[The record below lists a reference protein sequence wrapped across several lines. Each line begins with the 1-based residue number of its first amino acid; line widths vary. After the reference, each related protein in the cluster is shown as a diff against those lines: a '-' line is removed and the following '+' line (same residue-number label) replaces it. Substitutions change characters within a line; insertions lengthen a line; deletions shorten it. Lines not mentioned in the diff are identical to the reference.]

1 MNNINSNNYI
11 NEEYNDKYW
20 IFKGFFTWVFKRDID
35 VIEMH
40 IYNLYNEKR
49 YIWLNEFFVEGIT
62 QEEYQKIKD
71 NDEKKLDFTLDYLIP
86 LIKDWKLKARI
97 ISYIKKT
104 ETYFDFWSEKFY
116 DKNNVDEFIRDLKE
130 KYFSIDNERDLRFFK
145 EICVEFTIPENDW
158 LDWEY
163 V

>member
-1 MNNINSNNYI
+1 MMNNINSNNFI

-20 IFKGFFTWVFKRDID
+20 IFKCFIERPID
-35 VIEMH
+35 EIEML
-40 IYNLYNEKR
+40 IYRLYDEKR
-49 YIWLNEFFVEGIT
+49 YIWLNEFFLETIT
-62 QEEYQKIKD
+62 MNEYEKIK
-71 NDEKKLDFTLDYLIP
+71 NDEEIKLDITLDYLIP

-130 KYFSIDNERDLRFFK
+130 KYFSIDNKIDLDFFK
-145 EICVEFTIPENDW
+145 TVYVQFTLAINDW
-158 LDWEY
+158 PKEL